1 MQYTVTI
8 NQVKAL
14 EWGLNS
20 QQALLFRLRLRL
32 PELDQ
37 ANQDR

>member
-20 QQALLFRLRLRL
+20 QQALLF
-32 PELDQ
+32 
-37 ANQDR
+37 AFVGGAA